1 MHVYMKLRQRHWVRS
16 PRFRNE
22 VRRLS
27 VNNSICLVGVME
39 GMGTADF
46 YHINFCAANCS
57 LCKKHAFLDK
67 LFTSQTSL

>member
-1 MHVYMKLRQRHWVRS
+1 MHVYMKLRQRHWLRS

-46 YHINFCAANCS
+46 YHINFCAA
-57 LCKKHAFLDK
+57 
-67 LFTSQTSL
+67 